1 MQTLAQ
7 KATPVATS
15 SIAAVSFAMMACMKK
30 ILPYSFHLAGR
41 MVGRGLLFLLILMGA
56 VTLGAVACGGGGGTE
71 TVAVAADPPTATPPV
86 STPAPAPAPAP
97 EPAPAPTPAAAASTT
112 TFTLKV
118 DELNTSLASPWGL
131 AFLPDGRMLV
141 TEKSG
146 VLKLLSTTGATVST
160 LTGLPTVNSAGQ
172 GGLLDVVIDPAFAS
186 NQRIYLTFSENDAVN
201 SSLSGTAVAR
211 AKLNTAANRLDEVSI
226 IFRQSPKVASSGHF
240 GSRLVFDANGYLFV
254 ALGDRQSNDQR
265 GFAQDLTRGNGK
277 VMRIT
282 TEGLAAPGNP
292 SFSAAGGGSGALGS
306 IWSYGHRNPQGAAL
320 DAKGQLWVSEHGP
333 QGGDEINLAQSSK
346 NYGWPIISHGQEY
359 GTTSQVG
366 EGTAKAG
373 MEQPTSVWL
382 TRDGSAYTSG
392 SKSSMAPSGLVV
404 YSGNKFPEYSGNLF
418 SGALAGTALWRI
430 AVGGADGKTEVFRER
445 LLASRGERIR
455 DVRQGPDGWLYLL
468 TDNGKLLRVSR

>member
-7 KATPVATS
+7 LATPVS
-15 SIAAVSFAMMACMKK
+15 SRSTARLSFAMIYRMNQM
-30 ILPYSFHLAGR
+30 LQSSVYVAGR
-41 MVGRGLLFLLILMGA
+41 MLGRGLLFLLILLSA
-56 VTLGAVACGGGGGTE
+56 VALGVVACGGGSE
-71 TVAVAADPPTATPPV
+71 APVAQA
-86 STPAPAPAPAP
+86 TPAPAPTSTPAP
-97 EPAPAPTPAAAASTT
+97 SPAAPSPAPTPEPSPAPAPAVVPSPTN
-112 TFTLKV
+112 FTLKV
-118 DELNTSLASPWGL
+118 DELNTTLSSPWGL
-131 AFLPDGRMLV
+131 TFLPDGRMLV

-146 VLKLLSTTGATVST
+146 TLKLLSTTGATVST
-160 LTGLPTVNSAGQ
+160 LTGVPTVNSAGQ
-172 GGLLDVVIDPAFAS
+172 GGLLDVVVDPAFAS
-186 NQRIYLTFSENDAVN
+186 NQRIYLTFAESDAVN

-211 AKLNTAANRLDEVSI
+211 AKLNTAANRLEDVAI
-226 IFRQSPKVASSGHF
+226 IFRQTPKVASNGHF
-240 GSRLVFDANGYLFV
+240 GSRLVFDPNGYLFV
-254 ALGDRQSNDQR
+254 ALGDRQSSAER
-265 GFAQDLTRGNGK
+265 GFSQDLTRGNGK

-282 TEGLAAPGNP
+282 TEGMPAPGNP
-292 SFSAAGGGSGALGS
+292 SFSATGAQGS
-306 IWSYGHRNPQGAAL
+306 IWSYGHRNAQGAAL

-333 QGGDEINLAQSSK
+333 QGGDEINLAQAGK

-373 MEQPTSVWL
+373 MEQPVSVWL

-418 SGALAGTALWRI
+418 SGALAGTALWRV
-430 AVGGADGKTEVFRER
+430 ALSADGKEVLRER

-468 TDNGKLLRVSR
+468 ADNKLLRVSR